1 MKGYGNTVLTN
12 NFYVYEWFI
21 IDTDH
26 IFHVGKGQGN
36 RYLELK
42 GRNKYFLRIAKKY
55 NVASR
60 IYKADLTED
69 EAWSIEKSRIKE
81 LQAIGQC
88 ETNVHEGGCG
98 GDTVTRMADNE
109 YIDFCKKVGQKTL
122 ERNSDPDYYSYWL
135 QSVTTA
141 MQRPEVKQKISQR
154 TKESMSNPEVYELM
168 WDNGK
173 ASPILL
179 VINSKYKLFKTVT
192 DFRSHLNQEYDL
204 GGRWCQLLMKQPF
217 KFSYQTKH
225 NSKLK
230 NFEGARAY
238 KIPKKLFRSVTT
250 MADEC
255 KPVGEILSLI
265 EAHNN

>member
-1 MKGYGNTVLTN
+1 MN

-21 IDTDH
+21 VDTNH

-42 GRNKYFLRIAKKY
+42 GRNKYFLRVAKKY

-60 IYKADLTED
+60 IYKDNLTED
-69 EAWSIEKSRIKE
+69 EAWTIEKSRIEE
-81 LQAIGQC
+81 LQTVGQC
-88 ETNVHEGGCG
+88 ETNIHEGGCG
-98 GDTVTRMADNE
+98 GDTVTRMPELDYME
-109 YIDFCKKVGQKTL
+109 FCKKIGEKTL
-122 ERNSDPDYYSYWL
+122 ERNNNPEYYDAWL
-135 QSVTTA
+135 QSVSAA

-179 VINSKYKLFKTVT
+179 VGNLNCKLFKTVT
-192 DFRSHLNQEYDL
+192 EFRNYLKQEYDL
-204 GGRWCQLLMKQPF
+204 GGRWCQLLMKQSF
-217 KFSYQTKH
+217 KISYQTK
-225 NSKLK
+225 NNPKLT

-238 KIPKKLFRSVTT
+238 KVPKKLFRSVTT
-250 MADEC
+250 MVAEC
-255 KPVGEILSLI
+255 KPVDEILAVI
-265 EAHNN
+265 ETFKEGSTNVLW